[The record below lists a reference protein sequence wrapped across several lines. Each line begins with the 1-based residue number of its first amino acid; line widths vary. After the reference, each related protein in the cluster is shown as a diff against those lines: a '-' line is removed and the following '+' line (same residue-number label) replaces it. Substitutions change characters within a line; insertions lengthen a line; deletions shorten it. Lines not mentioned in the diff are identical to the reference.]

1 MKTARLIWCMVLL
14 TVTLNTNA
22 AYKPSPLPADMVI
35 DQRLDYNQFKS
46 LVVPCIDWLQTTSLN
61 ADKIERRRVDNFI
74 MYWLQ
79 RTTDVVVTMPD
90 YLVKF
95 QSINNE
101 FYFLYTGGWIKYA
114 LQTGDTNRINCFLAG
129 VNSMLDYYD
138 ADMGVKPNSY
148 LDRLVSLKTEKK
160 LHELYDSSSTA
171 RNTLLYLDP
180 VGNKT
185 DYNADE
191 NYFNFH
197 FTAINF
203 LDPKSLV
210 CRYKLEGYYDDWVP
224 TNDEFVIFPKL
235 PPGNYKFRVQASILP
250 DFSKAV
256 EQHYAFTITSPL
268 WQRPWFIVLI
278 MSSIAALGY
287 GYALQRERHLKNMA
301 LLQHQKMIFEYDHLR
316 SQVNPHF
323 LFNSLN
329 TLTGLIEEEPRKAL
343 EYSTHLSDLYRNIL
357 AYRSE
362 DQLYLFEELEILNN
376 YIHIQ
381 QSRFGCALQVLIDIP
396 ADVQENR
403 KVVPLALQ
411 LLVENAMKH
420 NVVSASA
427 PLIIRI
433 TADESHITVTNN
445 IQLKLS
451 KEKGLGIG
459 LENISKRYAL
469 ATKEKIS
476 FGEKGGS
483 YVVKLPL
490 L

>member
-1 MKTARLIWCMVLL
+1 
-14 TVTLNTNA
+14 VTLKN
-22 AYKPSPLPADMVI
+22 D
-35 DQRLDYNQFKS
+35 
-46 LVVPCIDWLQTTSLN
+46 
-61 ADKIERRRVDNFI
+61 
-74 MYWLQ
+74 
-79 RTTDVVVTMPD
+79 
-90 YLVKF
+90 
-95 QSINNE
+95 
-101 FYFLYTGGWIKYA
+101 G
-114 LQTGDTNRINCFLAG
+114 
-129 VNSMLDYYD
+129 
-138 ADMGVKPNSY
+138 
-148 LDRLVSLKTEKK
+148 K
-160 LHELYDSSSTA
+160 LRDLYDSSDVK
-171 RNTLLYLDP
+171 RNTLLFLDP
-180 VGNKT
+180 ANTKT
-185 DYNADE
+185 TFSPDE

-203 LDPKSLV
+203 IDPKSLV

-224 TNDEFVIFPKL
+224 TNDESVIFPKL
-235 PPGNYKFRVQASILP
+235 PPGNYKFRVQASMFP

-256 EQHYAFTITSPL
+256 ERYYTFTITSPL
-268 WQRPWFIVLI
+268 WQRPWFI
-278 MSSIAALGY
+278 ALAIFSV
-287 GYALQRERHLKNMA
+287 ALLAYIYTQQREKHLKNMA
-301 LLQHQKMIFEYDHLR
+301 LLQHQRMLFEYDHLR

-329 TLTGLIEEEPRKAL
+329 TLTGLIEDEPAKAL

-362 DQLYLFEELEILNN
+362 DQLHLYEELDILNN

-381 QSRFGCALQVLIDIP
+381 KSRFGCALNVSINIP
-396 ADVQENR
+396 QEVQENR

-420 NVVSASA
+420 NVVSASS
-427 PLIIRI
+427 PLSISI
-433 TADESHITVTNN
+433 TADDTHITVTNN

-476 FGEKGGS
+476 FGVAAEN
-483 YVVKLPL
+483 YVVRLPL

>member
-1 MKTARLIWCMVLL
+1 MRIARIVWCIVLL
-14 TVTLNTNA
+14 TVSVKTYA
-22 AYKPSPLPADMVI
+22 AQTASPLPAEMVI
-35 DQRLDYNQFKS
+35 DQRLNYDQHRS
-46 LVVPCIDWLQTTSLN
+46 LVIPCIEWLQRTPLTE
-61 ADKIERRRVDNFI
+61 DKNERRRVDNFI

-79 RTTDVVVTMPD
+79 KTTDVIVTMPD

-114 LQTGDTNRINCFLAG
+114 LQTHDTNRVNCFLAG
-129 VNSMLDYYD
+129 VNSMLDYYE
-138 ADMGVKPNSY
+138 AGMGVKRHAY
-148 LDRLVSLKTEKK
+148 LDKLVAVRKNNK
-160 LHELYDSSSTA
+160 LRDLYNSQDIAS
-171 RNTLLYLDP
+171 NTLLYLEP
-180 VGNKT
+180 VGKKT
-185 DYNADE
+185 NYNADE
-191 NYFNFH
+191 NYFNFR

-224 TNDEFVIFPKL
+224 TNDEFAIFPKL
-235 PPGNYKFRVQASILP
+235 PPGNYKFRIQASMFP

-256 EQHYAFTITSPL
+256 EQSYAFTIISPL
-268 WQRPWFIVLI
+268 WQRPWFITLAVF
-278 MSSIAALGY
+278 SVAAIAY
-287 GYALQRERHLKNMA
+287 VYARQREKHLKNMA
-301 LLQHQKMIFEYDHLR
+301 LLQQQKMLFEYDHLR

-329 TLTGLIEEEPRKAL
+329 TLTGLIEEEPKKAL
-343 EYSTHLSDLYRNIL
+343 EYSSHLSDLYRTIL
-357 AYRSE
+357 TYRSE
-362 DQLYLFEELEILNN
+362 DQLYLFEELDILNN

-381 QSRFGCALQVLIDIP
+381 KSRFGNALQVSINIP
-396 ADVQENR
+396 KDTQENR

-420 NVVSASA
+420 NVVSASH
-427 PLIIRI
+427 PLVISI
-433 TADESHITVTNN
+433 TADDRYITISNN
-445 IQLKLS
+445 VQLKLS

-476 FGEKGGS
+476 FGEQEGH
-483 YVVKLPL
+483 YVVRLPL